1 MDGMEAKT
9 YRPLWRAYIKAF
21 GRLLE
26 EAEDDP
32 QTPAAKRLVCTG

>member
-1 MDGMEAKT
+1 MEAMEAKT

-21 GRLLE
+21 GKLLE

-32 QTPAAKRLVCTG
+32 QAPAAKRLVRSG